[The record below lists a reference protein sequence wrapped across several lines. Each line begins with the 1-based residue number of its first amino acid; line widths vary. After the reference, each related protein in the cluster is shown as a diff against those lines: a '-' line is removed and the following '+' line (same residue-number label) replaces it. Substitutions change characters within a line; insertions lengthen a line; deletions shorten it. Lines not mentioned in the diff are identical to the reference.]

1 MVEASGIA
9 PFVGRGRARG
19 CGAYSSEPSLAVL
32 HPISETPAASV
43 PAMITV
49 LNYTLSWTSL
59 SRASSYNIEETL
71 PAGTISAYSG
81 VTGTSK
87 AFTQSAPGTWRY
99 RVQGCNS
106 SGCGPWSAQVS
117 VTINLPQPPA
127 VPTGL
132 TVTQVNSQLCRVTW
146 STVSGASY
154 YNLSQAGLVMK
165 ISGVPIYEFDGAC
178 ARPYK
183 VRACTA
189 QGTCSAW
196 SATK

>member
-1 MVEASGIA
+1 M
-9 PFVGRGRARG
+9 
-19 CGAYSSEPSLAVL
+19 
-32 HPISETPAASV
+32 
-43 PAMITV
+43 
-49 LNYTLSWTSL
+49 
-59 SRASSYNIEETL
+59 
-71 PAGTISAYSG
+71 
-81 VTGTSK
+81 
-87 AFTQSAPGTWRY
+87 
-99 RVQGCNS
+99 
-106 SGCGPWSAQVS
+106 
-117 VTINLPQPPA
+117 
-127 VPTGL
+127 
-132 TVTQVNSQLCRVTW
+132 TQVNSQLCRVTW